1 MPNLSKSKYITFC
14 QCPKALWL
22 KQYKPEEIVIDPL
35 VQARFDSGT
44 QVGELAKRLFG
55 DFVEATTYI
64 QTDDTAQRLDLRAMT
79 VLTQKAIAEGVE
91 NIAEAAFLYGGC
103 YCAVDIL
110 HKTPQG
116 YAIYEVKSSTDLS
129 QLDVYAQDVAY
140 QKYVLANCGINVTGT
155 YLVNI
160 DNEYV
165 LDGEFDVK
173 GFFNINDI
181 SQAVANEYP
190 KVPGRVAQAKKMLE
204 GNEPQRDLGEYCHK
218 PYDCPFWEYCSRGIV
233 PHPSVFDLY
242 RMSFKKSLEH
252 MHEGRITLE
261 DMRNEKLSDT
271 QQLQLECTLGNK
283 TYINKDGIKEF
294 LTKLSYPLYFLDFET
309 EQTVIPKY
317 QGTHPYQ
324 QVTFQYSLHYIE
336 HEGGELKHTEF
347 LGDGKTD
354 PRRALAEQLCHDIPL
369 NVCTTAYNKA
379 FECTRLKELA
389 EAYPDLAPHIIN
401 IRDHIVDLL
410 DPFRA
415 GYYYKPAMNGSFSIK
430 KVLPAL
436 FPDDLQLDY
445 HNLSG
450 GVQNGGEAMNIYPL
464 MASMTVEERKKTRR
478 ALLDY
483 CCLDTF
489 AMVKVWEK
497 LRAVS
502 EKDN

>member
-1 MPNLSKSKYITFC
+1 MSNISKSKYITYC

-35 VQARFDSGT
+35 MQARFDAGT
-44 QVGELAKRLFG
+44 EVGELAKRLFG
-55 DFVEATTYI
+55 DFVEATTYNLI
-64 QTDDTAQRLDLRAMT
+64 DDGTQILDLGAMAT
-79 VLTQKAIAEGVE
+79 VTQKAIAEGAE
-91 NIAEAAFLYGGC
+91 NIAEAAFIYDGC
-103 YCAVDIL
+103 YCAVDLL

-140 QKYVLANCGINVTGT
+140 QKYVLTHCGLNITGT

-160 DNEYV
+160 NNEYV

-173 GFFNINDI
+173 EFFNINDI
-181 SQAVANEYP
+181 SQAVADEYP
-190 KVPGRVAQAKKMLE
+190 KVPVRVAKAKKTLE
-204 GNEPQRDLGEYCHK
+204 GDEPQRDFGEYCHK
-218 PYDCPFWEYCSRGIV
+218 PYACEFWEYCSRDII

-242 RMSFKKSLEH
+242 NMSFKKALAY
-252 MHEGRITLE
+252 MHDGRLTLE

-271 QQLQLECTLGNK
+271 QQLQLECTLGDK
-283 TYINKDGIKEF
+283 TYIDKEGIKEF

-336 HEGGELKHTEF
+336 HEGGELKHTDF

-389 EAYPDLAPHIIN
+389 EAYPDLAPHLLN
-401 IRDHIVDLL
+401 IKDHIVDLL
-410 DPFRA
+410 TPFRA

-436 FPDDLQLDY
+436 FPDDPQLDY

-450 GVQNGGEAMNIYPL
+450 GVQNGGEAMSIYPR
-464 MASMTVEERKKTRR
+464 MATMTVEEREKTRR

-497 LRAVS
+497 LREVS
-502 EKDN
+502 E